1 MTLVGQVALIKQLSR
16 RNPKFSKAIGRIQ
29 SQISWWYY
37 FSNTTFSGFLGL
49 KFYSSYGDLN
59 MKKYGVE
66 IIPRPAIKATKKLDL
81 NGKVGEEII
90 KSLTE
95 IILIRHQK
103 VFKRLS
109 EM

>member
-1 MTLVGQVALIKQLSR
+1 MD
-16 RNPKFSKAIGRIQ
+16 
-29 SQISWWYY
+29 
-37 FSNTTFSGFLGL
+37 FLGL
-49 KFYSSYGDLN
+49 KINLMYGDLN
-59 MKKYGVE
+59 VKKYGVE
-66 IIPRPAIKATKKLDL
+66 IVSRPAIKATKRLDL

-103 VFKRLS
+103 AFKRLS

>member
-1 MTLVGQVALIKQLSR
+1 MD
-16 RNPKFSKAIGRIQ
+16 
-29 SQISWWYY
+29 
-37 FSNTTFSGFLGL
+37 FLGL
-49 KFYSSYGDLN
+49 KINLMYGDLN
-59 MKKYGVE
+59 VKKYGVE
-66 IIPRPAIKATKKLDL
+66 IVSRPAIKATKKLDL

-103 VFKRLS
+103 AFKLLS